1 MSNPLNNNSLVGRLS
16 QAIQTFVNKDGSK
29 SILVNLAVDDNF
41 KSLNKATG
49 KTEVQTNYIPLRGY
63 IGKDVQGNG
72 SWDRVHVG
80 DLVAVS
86 TRINAK
92 PYDDAQGVRQ
102 YPLTIELEG
111 YPQFLESKAI
121 TEARAARKAVAAD
134 GAAAAPAEA
143 QAPAAPVKTQAQ
155 LDIEAMEAQL
165 AAARAAAPAAAA
177 AVPAGGYENQNPF
190 PG

>member
-1 MSNPLNNNSLVGRLS
+1 MSNPLNNVTLVGRLS
-16 QAIQTFVNKDGSK
+16 QAIQTFANKDGSK

-41 KSLNKATG
+41 KSLNKKTG

-72 SWDRVHVG
+72 SWDRVNVG
-80 DLVAVS
+80 DLVAVPA
-86 TRINAK
+86 RINAK
-92 PYDDAQGVRQ
+92 PYDDAQGVTQ
-102 YPLTIELEG
+102 YPLTVELEG

-121 TEARAARKAVAAD
+121 TEARAARKAVAGD
-134 GAAAAPAEA
+134 GAAAPAEA

-155 LDIEAMEAQL
+155 LDIEEMEAQL